1 MNQTYATSVP
11 HEDED
16 MLNCG
21 VVDGQRHKSA
31 VAQSEYGTGKVR

>member
-16 MLNCG
+16 MLN
-21 VVDGQRHKSA
+21 VELWMANATKAR
-31 VAQSEYGTGKVR
+31 